1 MPKFSVKKPYTI
13 IVAVLAILLLGGVA
27 FSKMTTDLLPDI
39 SLPYVVI
46 MTTDPGA
53 SPEEVEQTV
62 TRPIE
67 QSLATL
73 DNVENIQSISSENY
87 SIVILEFNDSVNMD
101 SVTIDV
107 RENLDLVSSYWDDTI
122 GNPTIMKISMDM
134 LPVMVAAIDADEKD
148 AEELTKLMQEE
159 IVPKLEGV
167 NGVASVTVSGTV
179 EKTQQVILNQDK
191 IDQVNETI
199 RDAVLAQM
207 EEAQVQLNQAQE
219 ELDNGKQQLQ
229 EQLDQ
234 LEAGQIAAD
243 QGLLTG
249 KLELLKLEISMSQSQ
264 SSLQEKESQIAQL
277 EGMLPILEKVIVQ
290 LDTQNGESQKQ
301 LDQTKA
307 SLEQRYTDYVSSKA
321 SLEQEKASL
330 EARLQ
335 EIQARLE
342 ELGAQPSSET
352 PEETAESSSETSSDI
367 PPETAD
373 GTQEEIRALLEEQA
387 QIGQRMLE
395 INQELARLE
404 LERAAIETE
413 QKALEG
419 GQSVLNQSLETAS
432 QAREQLNA
440 TRTQLAEARMALAEA
455 KKALEQG
462 QSLVS
467 DSKDNLSQQ
476 EEDTK
481 KNLND
486 AKQAMDNA
494 SDQLADGQKTLQEQL
509 DKFNA
514 SKEDALNAANLNNIV
529 TADLISSLLTAQ
541 NFSMPAGYVTE
552 DGVSYLIRV
561 GDKLENKEELENLV
575 LFDPG
580 LDGVDPVKLSDVA
593 DISIISSEGT
603 SYAKVNG
610 NDGLI
615 FSVTRQNTYPTAEV
629 AHSLND
635 MCKEIEEEYPGIH
648 ITNLMD
654 QGQYIDMVVSSV
666 LQNLV
671 MGGILAVIILI
682 LFLKDLK
689 PTFII
694 ACSIPI
700 SVVFAIVLMYFSGV
714 TLNIISLSGLAVG
727 VGMLVD
733 NSVVVIENIY
743 RLRSKGASRIQ
754 AAVSGA
760 VQVAGAITSSTLTTV
775 CVFLPIV
782 FVEGMTRQL
791 FQEMALTIGYS
802 LLASL
807 IVALTLVPM
816 MASRMLKDTKEKKQ
830 PLLNT
835 MIRLYD
841 KAIVWVLGHRV
852 LTLIAVV
859 FLLGLSAVLVVS
871 RGTAF
876 MPETDSTQLSV
887 SLTMPEDSKYEDTV
901 AMSDQVM
908 ERILTIEDVDKVGA
922 MMNSVN
928 MGMGTSE
935 TSVTMYVVLK
945 EDKKNTSQSIASA
958 IEELCVDLDCEIS
971 ASGSSMDMSALGGS
985 GVSVRVEG
993 SDLDTLKELAGEV
1006 AEVLRGVEGTAN
1018 VSDGIEDPTPELHII
1033 IDKNKAM
1040 AQGLTVA
1047 QIYMEIASLTAAPS
1061 AATTISLEGESY
1073 PTVVL
1078 ESQET
1083 VSLEDVYDYVFTVTA
1098 ADGTTKE
1105 VPLADISEFE
1115 EKQSL
1120 SSIDRQ
1126 NQKRCLTV
1134 SAEIEDGYNV
1144 GLVGRDVEE
1153 ALKNYEMPEGYSLHM
1168 EGENETINE
1177 ALYQLMLMLV
1187 LGICCI
1193 YFVMVAQFQSFQ
1205 SPFIVMFTIPL
1216 AFTGGFLGLFL
1227 TGNEVSVVAM
1237 IGFVMLSGIVVN
1249 NGIVLVDYI
1258 NQLRLEGAE
1267 KRAAIIEA
1275 GKTRMRPILMT
1286 AITTILGL
1294 ATMAMGIGMGADM
1307 MQPVAIV
1314 TIGGLTYATF
1324 MTLFV
1329 IPVMYD
1335 ILTGKNMKKVDEAE
1349 LEILDL

>member
-13 IVAVLAILLLGGVA
+13 VVAVLAILLLGGVA

-53 SPEEVEQTV
+53 SPEEVEQIV

-148 AEELTKLMQEE
+148 AEALTKLMQEE

-199 RDAVLAQM
+199 RDAVLAQL
-207 EEAQVQLNQAQE
+207 EEAQEQLNQAQE

-229 EQLDQ
+229 EQLEQ

-264 SSLQEKESQIAQL
+264 SSLQEKEAQIAQL

-307 SLEQRYTDYVSSKA
+307 SLEQRYTDYVSNKA
-321 SLEQEKASL
+321 SLEQEKMSL

-335 EIQARLE
+335 EIKARLE
-342 ELGAQPSSET
+342 ELGQSASGTQ
-352 PEETAESSSETSSDI
+352 EETAESSSEPSTDA

-373 GTQEEIRALLEEQA
+373 GTLDEIEALLEEQA
-387 QIGQRMLE
+387 QIGQRLLE

-432 QAREQLNA
+432 QARAQLNA
-440 TRTQLAEARMALAEA
+440 TRTQLEEARTALAEA

-467 DSKDNLSQQ
+467 DSKDNLNQQ

-481 KNLND
+481 KNLSD
-486 AKQAMDNA
+486 AKEAMDNA
-494 SDQLADGQKTLQEQL
+494 SDQLSDGQKTLQEQL

-529 TADLISSLLTAQ
+529 TADLISGLLKAQ

-561 GDKLENKEELENLV
+561 GDKLENREELENLV

-580 LDGVDPVKLSDVA
+580 LDGVNPVKLSDVA
-593 DISIISSEGT
+593 DISIVSSEGT

-635 MCKEIEEEYPGIH
+635 MCKEIEENYPGVH

-671 MGGILAVIILI
+671 MGGILAIIILI

-743 RLRSKGASRIQ
+743 RLRNKGASRIQ

-760 VQVAGAITSSTLTTV
+760 AQVAGAITSSTLTTV

-807 IVALTLVPM
+807 IVALTLVPT
-816 MASRMLKDTKEKKQ
+816 MASRMLKDTKEKKH
-830 PLLNT
+830 PLLNM

-859 FLLGLSAVLVVS
+859 FLLGLSAVLAVS

-876 MPETDSTQLSV
+876 MPESDSSQLSV
-887 SLTMPEDSKYEDTV
+887 SLTMPEGSKYEDTV
-901 AMSDQVM
+901 VMSDEVM

-945 EDKKNTSQSIASA
+945 DDKKNTSQSIASA

-971 ASGSSMDMSALGGS
+971 ASGSNMDMSALGGS
-985 GVSVRVEG
+985 GVSVRLEG
-993 SDLDTLKELAGEV
+993 ADLDTLKELAGEV
-1006 AEVLRGVEGTAN
+1006 AEVLKGVEGTAE

-1033 IDKNKAM
+1033 IDKDKAM
-1040 AQGLTVA
+1040 EQGLTVA
-1047 QIYMEIASLTAAPS
+1047 QVYMEIVSLTAAPS

-1083 VSLEDVYDYVFTVTA
+1083 VSLKDVYDYVFKVTA

-1105 VPLADISEFE
+1105 VPLSDISQIE

-1120 SSIDRQ
+1120 SSINRQ

-1177 ALYQLMLMLV
+1177 ALYQLLLMLL

-1193 YFVMVAQFQSFQ
+1193 YFVMVAQFQSFL

-1258 NQLRLEGAE
+1258 NQLRLEGTE
-1267 KRAAIIEA
+1267 KRAAIVEA

-1294 ATMAMGIGMGADM
+1294 TTMAMGIGMGADM